1 MVASDLRYFRVF
13 APVVE
18 IFMLLLVA
26 QFVLLAVTVSV
37 GDVLPVA
44 GVDAV
49 PKSRQTFL

>member
-26 QFVLLAVTVSV
+26 VTVSV
-37 GDVLPVA
+37 GGVLPVA